1 VGKFDIT
8 LKEVL
13 KGVEVPFCELFL
25 GLKIKKIEEENIEL
39 LKIEEK
45 KADYVA
51 KIVDENDKEYILH
64 IEFQTTNYPTM
75 EFRMLRYFSE
85 LYVKYKLP
93 IIQVVIYVGKNRLSM
108 KNKIISNNLYGKINY
123 EYTLI
128 DIRDLDCK
136 KFLESNNPDMLI
148 LSILCDIESYKKDE
162 LVRNILIKLEKLL
175 NDENNFKNY
184 YLKLDT
190 LSELRNLNEIL
201 KKEEEMLD
209 GYKVPIEKLASYQ
222 KGLEKGVE
230 KGLEKGVENI
240 VLNGLKNN
248 IDIQTLSIITG
259 LDEEKIKELAKKENV
274 ITFKFGEK

>member
-51 KIVDENDKEYILH
+51 KIVDENNKEYILH
-64 IEFQTTNYPTM
+64 IEFQTTNYSTM

-230 KGLEKGVENI
+230 NI

-248 IDIQTLSIITG
+248 IDIQTLSILTG

-274 ITFKFGEK
+274 IIFKFGEK